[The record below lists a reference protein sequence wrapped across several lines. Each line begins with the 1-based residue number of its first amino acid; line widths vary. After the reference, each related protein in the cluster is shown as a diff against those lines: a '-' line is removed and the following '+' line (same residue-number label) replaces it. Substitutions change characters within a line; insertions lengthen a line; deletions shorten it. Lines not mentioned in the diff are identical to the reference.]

1 MTAPDAPFRFT
12 QEENVSILVL
22 QQELNNVQWGEIDS
36 IGTQVLNALADRT
49 HPNVIVDLSQLN
61 YMGSAM
67 VALIVRVWKATMAR
81 KGKLAVVCPHDG
93 VREVLK
99 LASLDKHW
107 AITNTQAEARKA
119 VGAGAAS
126 HKLNVDQSS
135 DGNAWKV
142 AAVLSTTLLLIVV
155 VGGLIY
161 AFRGNQPPENSN
173 VEETEQ
179 VEVEEDGLVPEGF
192 ESEESASFEE
202 PVIDEPE
209 MEVETNETAV
219 EEAATETQLETAKT
233 AAEAPAP
240 SDMPPALPEVKDA
253 PTETDSTDSPE
264 ETTENKEE

>member
-12 QEENVSILVL
+12 QEEHVSILVL
-22 QQELNNVQWGEIDS
+22 HQELNNVQWGEIDS
-36 IGTQVLNALADRT
+36 IGTQVLNALADRA

-81 KGKLAVVCPHDG
+81 KGKLAVVCPHEG

-107 AITNTQAEARKA
+107 AITDTQAEARKA
-119 VGAGAAS
+119 VGAGATS
-126 HKLNVDQSS
+126 HKLHVDQSS

-142 AAVLSTTLLLIVV
+142 AAILSTTLLLIVV

-161 AFRGNQPPENSN
+161 AFRSNQPPENSN
-173 VEETEQ
+173 FEDTEQ
-179 VEVEEDGLVPEGF
+179 VEENGLVPEGF
-192 ESEESASFEE
+192 ESDDSASFEQ
-202 PVIDEPE
+202 PAADELE

-219 EEAATETQLETAKT
+219 EET
-233 AAEAPAP
+233 AAETPAETEDTAAETPAP
-240 SDMPPALPEVKDA
+240 SDTPPALPEMKEA
-253 PTETDSTDSPE
+253 PTATDSTDSSE